1 MNSRDAATKRLFD
14 VVLAVVLLILTWWVI
29 VIAVI
34 AASIDT
40 RRPGL
45 FTQTR
50 IGKDGAPFTLYKVR
64 TMREVPG
71 FDTVVTT
78 DHDPRITTLGRSLR
92 KTKIDELPQLLNVV
106 RGDMSF
112 VGPRPDVSG
121 FADLL
126 DGEDR
131 IVLSIRP
138 GITGPATLKYRD
150 EERLLAGVNDPE
162 SYNRDVIFPDKV
174 AINRHYIENYS
185 LGADIRYLFD
195 TVRGA

>member
-78 DHDPRITTLGRSLR
+78 DHDPRITTLGRFLR

-150 EERLLAGVNDPE
+150 EERLLAGVDDPE

>member
-150 EERLLAGVNDPE
+150 EERLLAGVDDPE